1 MSADSTLARIDFG
14 EAASRNRFKG
24 LVQVMRGYWS
34 DYSLATISLGVAA
47 LLKTGTYLL
56 LRFYIDT
63 YLVAEARPVALP
75 ILALGFVA
83 VAVFEGGFTYLSGRL
98 AAHTAEGVAQRLR
111 NYVYDHLQHLP
122 FRYHDGMQTGE
133 LVSRATSD
141 VDAIRRFF
149 AEQAIGA
156 GRIIL
161 LFTVNLGALL
171 YIHPGLAW
179 RSVLVI
185 PLIVVISL
193 FFFRR
198 ISDLYEAY
206 QEQEATLSTT
216 LQENLSGVRVVR
228 AFARQSHEREKFE
241 RDNWEKFQRGR
252 SVLIM
257 HSLFWPLTDILLG
270 VQLLGGYYIAARMA
284 IDGQIT
290 IGTYLAYAGLL
301 IWLIFPMRTLGRL
314 IVQMSTGMVSFGRVR
329 EILQESREPLEAGSD
344 NERQS
349 LRGEIEYRSVSL
361 SYDGASEALQDID
374 LHIQPGETVALIG
387 STGSGKT
394 SLVNLLPRFY
404 EYTKGEVRLDGRPL
418 TDYSRRY
425 LRSQIGIVEQ
435 EPFLFSRTIGENI
448 AYGVGRAVSQD
459 EIRAAARAAAI
470 DEVIQTF
477 PDGYDTLVGERGVTL
492 SGGQKQ
498 RVAIARTILKDPRIL
513 ILDDAMSSVDS
524 ETELAIRQALA
535 DLRVGRTTFI
545 IAHRVQSAM
554 EADQVLVFDHGRIIE
569 RGTHQELVERGGMY
583 AQVFEVQA
591 QMEVELEKDISS
603 VGG

>member
-63 YLVAEARPVALP
+63 YLVAEAQPVALP

-122 FRYHDGMQTGE
+122 FQYHDGMQTGE

-329 EILQESREPLEAGSD
+329 EILQESRESLEAGSD
-344 NERQS
+344 NERQP

-361 SYDGASEALQDID
+361 SYDGASEALQAID

-524 ETELAIRQALA
+524 ETELEIRQALA

>member
-1 MSADSTLARIDFG
+1 MSADTTLATIDFS
-14 EAASRNRFKG
+14 EVASSNRFKG
-24 LVQVMRGYWS
+24 LLRIMRGYWS
-34 DYSLATISLGVAA
+34 TYSMATISLGLAA

-63 YLVAEARPVALP
+63 YLVAESQPVALP
-75 ILALGFVA
+75 ILALGFVG

-171 YIHPGLAW
+171 YIHAGLAW

-198 ISDLYEAY
+198 ISDLYESY

-241 RDNWEKFQRGR
+241 KDNWEKFQRGR

-270 VQLLGGYYIAARMA
+270 IQLLGGYYMAARMA

-329 EILQESREPLEAGSD
+329 EILEQNREPLEAGSD
-344 NERQS
+344 NGRQP

-361 SYDGASEALQDID
+361 SYDGHSEALQDID
-374 LHIQPGETVALIG
+374 LHVQPGQTVALLG

-404 EYTKGEVRLDGRPL
+404 EYTSGEVLLDGRPL
-418 TDYSRRY
+418 TEYSRRY

-448 AYGVGRAVSQD
+448 AYGVGRAVTRE
-459 EIRAAARAAAI
+459 EIRAAAQAAAI

-477 PDGYDTLVGERGVTL
+477 QDGYETLVGERGVTL

-524 ETELAIRQALA
+524 ETELEIHRALA

-569 RGTHQELVERGGMY
+569 RGTHQELVETGGMY
-583 AQVFEVQA
+583 ARVYEVQA

-603 VGG
+603 VSG

>member
-1 MSADSTLARIDFG
+1 MSAETSLGTIDLGAGESGNRLVGLLRI
-14 EAASRNRFKG
+14 
-24 LVQVMRGYWS
+24 MRGYGAS
-34 DYSLATISLGVAA
+34 YSLATFSLGLAA

-56 LRFYIDT
+56 LRFFIDT
-63 YLVAEARPVALP
+63 YLVSDSQPVALP
-75 ILALGFVA
+75 LVALAFVG
-83 VAVFEGGFTYLSGRL
+83 VAAFEGAFTYLSGRL

-161 LFTVNLGALL
+161 LFAVNLAALL
-171 YIHPGLAW
+171 FIHPGLAW
-179 RSVLVI
+179 RSVLVV
-185 PLIVVISL
+185 PVIVVISL

-206 QEQEATLSTT
+206 QEQEAALSTT

-228 AFARQSHEREKFE
+228 AFARQGYARQKFE

-252 SVLIM
+252 SVLMM
-257 HSLFWPLTDILLG
+257 HSFFWPVTDILLG
-270 VQLLGGYYIAARMA
+270 VQLLAGYYMAARMTIA
-284 IDGQIT
+284 GEIT
-290 IGTYLAYAGLL
+290 IGTYLAYAGIL

-329 EILQESREPLEAGSD
+329 EVLLQSREPLDLGTENDLQA
-344 NERQS
+344 

-361 SYDGASEALQDID
+361 SYDGKSQALQEID
-374 LHIQPGETVALIG
+374 LHVQPGETVALLG

-404 EYTKGEVRLDGRPL
+404 EYTGGQVLVDGRPL

-425 LRSQIGIVEQ
+425 LRSQIGVVEQ

-448 AYGVGRAVSQD
+448 AYGAGRDVSQD
-459 EIRAAARAAAI
+459 EIEAAAQGAAI
-470 DEVIQTF
+470 HEVIGTF
-477 PDGYDTLVGERGVTL
+477 PDGYATLVGERGVTL

-498 RVAIARTILKDPRIL
+498 RVAIARTILKDPPIL

-524 ETELAIRQALA
+524 ETEMEIRGALA
-535 DLRVGRTTFI
+535 DLRIGRTTFI

-554 EADQVLVFDHGRIIE
+554 QADQVLVLDHGRIIE
-569 RGTHQELVERGGMY
+569 RGTHQELLDLGGMY
-583 AQVFEVQA
+583 ARVFQVQA

-603 VGG
+603 VRG

>member
-1 MSADSTLARIDFG
+1 MSADSSIGAFEFGDAATSSKLA
-14 EAASRNRFKG
+14 G
-24 LVQVMRGYWS
+24 LLRMMRGYWS
-34 DYSLATISLGVAA
+34 RYTMATLSLGLAA

-63 YLVAEARPVALP
+63 YLVAESEPVALP
-75 ILALGFVA
+75 VLALGFVGIA
-83 VAVFEGGFTYLSGRL
+83 AFEGTFTYLSGRL
-98 AAHTAEGVAQRLR
+98 AAQTAEGVAQRLR

-133 LVSRATSD
+133 LVSRSTSD

-161 LFTVNLGALL
+161 LFAVNLGALL
-171 YIHPGLAW
+171 LLHAGLAW
-179 RSVLVI
+179 RSVLVV
-185 PLIVVISL
+185 PVIVVISL
-193 FFFRR
+193 SFFGR
-198 ISDLYEAY
+198 ISKLYEAY
-206 QEQEATLSTT
+206 QQQEATLSTT

-228 AFARQSHEREKFE
+228 AFARQDHEREKFE
-241 RDNWEKFQRGR
+241 VDNWEKFERGR
-252 SVLIM
+252 KVLMM
-257 HSLFWPLTDILLG
+257 HSIFWPLTDILLG
-270 VQLLGGYYIAARMA
+270 IQLLSGYYLAARMA
-284 IDGQIT
+284 IGGQIT
-290 IGTYLAYAGLL
+290 IGTYLAYSGIL
-301 IWLIFPMRTLGRL
+301 IWLIFPMRSLGRL

-329 EILQESREPLEAGSD
+329 EVLEQGRESLDAGSGS
-344 NERQS
+344 EQQPI
-349 LRGEIEYRSVSL
+349 RGEVEFRSVSL
-361 SYDGASEALQDID
+361 SYDGDHEALRDVS
-374 LHIQPGETVALIG
+374 LHVRPGETVALLG

-404 EYTKGEVRLDGRPL
+404 DYTGGEVLLDSRPL
-418 TDYSRRY
+418 NGFSRRF

-448 AYGVGRAVSQD
+448 AYGVGEIVSQED
-459 EIRAAARAAAI
+459 IENAARAAAI
-470 DEVIQTF
+470 DDVINSF
-477 PDGYDTLVGERGVTL
+477 PNGYDTLVGERGVTL

-524 ETELAIRQALA
+524 ETELEIRRSLAALRA
-535 DLRVGRTTFI
+535 GRTTFI

-569 RGTHQELVERGGMY
+569 HGTHKDLLAKGGIY
-583 AQVFEVQA
+583 ARVFEMQA
-591 QMEVELEKDISS
+591 RMEVELEKDITS
-603 VGG
+603 VSG